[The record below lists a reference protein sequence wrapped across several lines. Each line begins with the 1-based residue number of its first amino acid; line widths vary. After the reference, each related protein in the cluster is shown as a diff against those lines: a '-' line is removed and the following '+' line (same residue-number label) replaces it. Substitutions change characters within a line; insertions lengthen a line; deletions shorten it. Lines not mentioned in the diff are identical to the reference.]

1 MTDLTEIELVTYVV
15 EDGLATILIANPPV
29 NALGQA
35 VRRGVLSALGR
46 ALVDDEVGVIL
57 LAADGRSWPVGAD
70 IREFGTV
77 QPGPSLPDLCA
88 ALAAASKPV
97 IAALHGSAL
106 GGGLELALACALR
119 VAAPGTVLGLPEV
132 TLGLLPGAGGTQRLP
147 RLAGLDLALEMM
159 LGGKPISAERALQA
173 GLIDRIAVGDL
184 LAFVRAIAWDH
195 VDGRA
200 TMPVAALRRHMGLA
214 DPAAYLTTI
223 AAARAVQRA
232 PHELAAQR
240 IIDCA
245 EAALLLPPVRGMIFE
260 RTAFQ
265 DLVQT
270 PVARALRHAF
280 FAERGAAHSLP
291 AAARKSDFAL
301 RHLAIVGGGPIG
313 AGIAVVALAAGLEVT
328 LVGRDPPNLATG
340 LARVARL
347 QDGAMARGSL
357 APAQREADW
366 ARLRAVAGMGALA
379 DVDLLIETVSDAENQ
394 KETVLRAIN
403 AALPEGRPVLSV
415 TCGRAPDALAVAVG
429 RPAHHASLWL
439 SEPISRAG
447 LVEIVA
453 PDAALA
459 ALQAAQ
465 VLATRLGWR
474 LLRHGPQPGFH
485 GRRFWTAF
493 QDAADHCLAFGALPH
508 EIDRAL
514 RSWGLPQGAFERADV
529 FGLDHVLFTRPERRA
544 GVLANPIA
552 ETLRIWM
559 RAQGRLGRAAERGYY
574 DYRADGTGAR
584 TLDPV
589 IAAELAHLRAHQP
602 LADATIV
609 RRIIAALAN
618 DGAWAITEGC
628 VRKPA
633 DIDLVALGARF
644 PRWRGGVMQVADELG
659 LLGLRNI
666 LVALA
671 GSGDGYWT
679 PAPLW
684 DELIREG
691 RRFADLNGG

>member
-1 MTDLTEIELVTYVV
+1 MNDLTEQELVTYVV
-15 EDGLATILIANPPV
+15 EDGLATIAIANPPV

-35 VRRGVLSALGR
+35 VRRSVASALGR
-46 ALVDDEVGVIL
+46 ALVDEGVGVIL

-70 IREFGTV
+70 IREFGTT
-77 QPGPSLPDLCA
+77 QTGPSLPDLCA
-88 ALAAASKPV
+88 ALAAATKPV

-147 RLAGLDLALEMM
+147 RLAGLELALEMM
-159 LGGKPISAERALQA
+159 LSGKPISAERALQA
-173 GLIDRIAVGDL
+173 GLIDRIATGDL
-184 LAFVRAIAWDH
+184 LGFARAIAWEH
-195 VDGRA
+195 VDGRL
-200 TMPVAALRRHMGLA
+200 TLPVAAARRQKGLA
-214 DPAAYLTTI
+214 DPVAYLNAI
-223 AAARAVQRA
+223 AAARAVRRA

-245 EAALLLPPVRGMIFE
+245 EAALLLPVPRGMIFE

-313 AGIAVVALAAGLEVT
+313 AGIAAVALAAGLEVT
-328 LVGRDPPNLATG
+328 LIGRDPPNLAAG

-347 QDGAMARGSL
+347 QDGAMARGTL

-366 ARLRAVAGMGALA
+366 ARVRAVAGIGALA
-379 DVDLLIETVSDAENQ
+379 EVDLLIETVSDAGDQ
-394 KETVLRAIN
+394 KDTVLRAIN
-403 AALPEGRPVLSV
+403 AALPVGCPILSV
-415 TCGRAPDALAVAVG
+415 TCARAPDALAIAAQ
-429 RPAHHASLWL
+429 RTAHHASLWL
-439 SEPISRAG
+439 SEPISRTD
-447 LVEIVA
+447 LVEVAA
-453 PDAALA
+453 PDTALVALQGAQALA
-459 ALQAAQ
+459 
-465 VLATRLGWR
+465 VRLGWR
-474 LLRHGPQPGFH
+474 LLRHGPQSGFY
-485 GRRFWTAF
+485 GRRFLSAF
-493 QDAADHCLAFGALPH
+493 QDAADRCLAFGAQPH
-508 EIDRAL
+508 EVDRAL
-514 RSWGLPQGAFERADV
+514 RSWGLPQGAYERADV
-529 FGLDHVLFTRPERRA
+529 YGLDHVLFAGPDRRA
-544 GVLANPIA
+544 GVLADPIA
-552 ETLRIWM
+552 ETLRFWM
-559 RAQGRLGRAAERGYY
+559 RAEGRLGRVAERGFY
-574 DYRADGTGAR
+574 DYRADGGGAR
-584 TLDPV
+584 APDP
-589 IAAELAHLRAHQP
+589 ILSAELAHLRAPQR
-602 LADATIV
+602 LSEATIV

-618 DGAWAITEGC
+618 DGAWAITEGR

-644 PRWRGGVMQVADELG
+644 PRWRGGVMQAADELG

-671 GSGDGYWT
+671 GSGDSYWT

-691 RRFADLNGG
+691 RRFGDLNVG